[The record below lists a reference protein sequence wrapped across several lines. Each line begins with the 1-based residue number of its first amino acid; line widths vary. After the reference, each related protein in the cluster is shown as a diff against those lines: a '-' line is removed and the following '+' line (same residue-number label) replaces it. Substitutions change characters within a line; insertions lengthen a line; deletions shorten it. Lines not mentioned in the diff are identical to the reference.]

1 MEPRRGALQENGQA
15 AESVVEARPL
25 QRCSTASS
33 AGGDPLEVEE
43 EVSESRAVLHE
54 HCSVRDQQRVAELEV
69 EGSGGSTTHWTLL
82 NWKVLLLVGK
92 LGNGVLVR

>member
-1 MEPRRGALQENGQA
+1 MEA
-15 AESVVEARPL
+15 
-25 QRCSTASS
+25 
-33 AGGDPLEVEE
+33 EE
-43 EVSESRAVLHE
+43 EVSESRAVFQQ
-54 HCSVRDQQRVAELEV
+54 HCSIRDQQRGAELKV